1 MFGNPEQN
9 VAKLVLIEGMRVADF
24 GAGMGPYSI
33 ASSKRVGNSGKVY
46 AIEVQKGLVKKL
58 EDELKRLKISNISC
72 IWGDI
77 ESKGGTK
84 ITDSSLDAVIIAN
97 VLFQATDKV
106 GLIDEAKRVL
116 KRGGK
121 ILLIDKSTPTFGS
134 HHHLFLKE
142 NEVKELFE
150 KRGFKYVENISINP
164 QNYGI
169 IFTV

>member
-9 VAKLVLIEGMRVADF
+9 VAKLVLHEGMRVADF
-24 GAGMGPYSI
+24 GAGMGAYTI

-58 EDELKRLKISNISC
+58 EDELKRLKISNVSS

-77 ESKGGTK
+77 EIKGGTK
-84 ITDSSLDAVIIAN
+84 IIDKSIDAIIIAN
-97 VLFQATDKV
+97 VLFQAKDKV
-106 GLIDEAKRVL
+106 GLIDEAKRIL
-116 KRGGK
+116 KNNGK

-150 KRGFKYVENISINP
+150 KRGFRYVENIALNP